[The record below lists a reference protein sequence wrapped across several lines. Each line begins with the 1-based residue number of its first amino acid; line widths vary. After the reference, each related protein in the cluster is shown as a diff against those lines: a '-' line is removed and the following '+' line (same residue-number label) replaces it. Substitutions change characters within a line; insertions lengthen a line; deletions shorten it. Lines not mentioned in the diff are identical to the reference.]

1 MIKRLPCIVLSIVF
15 IDQNTLSIEIENT
28 IKNTLKNNDLVEL
41 IEINIFDLYE
51 NKSDHKGKISLALE
65 IIMQPVK
72 NTLNEIEIK
81 GISDLIINNIKEN
94 NNAILKD

>member
-1 MIKRLPCIVLSIVF
+1 MPIKRDFSFF

-28 IKNTLKNNDLVEL
+28 IKNTLKN
-41 IEINIFDLYE
+41 NIFDLYE